1 MLGGFAAL
9 LVCQLAGEALA
20 RLTGLPVPG
29 PVLGLVV
36 LLVWLALPLP
46 KPGDIAP
53 AANGL
58 LKNLAL
64 LFVPAGVGV
73 VQHLDRLAAGGW
85 RLGVVLVAST
95 VLAMIVTALTFAG
108 AARLVG
114 RAGEAARP
122 EGEA

>member
-20 RLTGLPVPG
+20 RLAGLPVPG

-36 LLVWLALPLP
+36 LILWLALPLP
-46 KPGDIAP
+46 KPGEIAP

-64 LFVPAGVGV
+64 MFVPAGVGV

-85 RLGVVLVAST
+85 RLMAVIVAST
-95 VLAMIVTALTFAG
+95 VAAMVVTAFTFAG
-108 AARLVG
+108 AARVLG